1 MTDALPLPRLVVFGE
16 ALTDFLHQ
24 GNGQW
29 LARPGGACWNVARVA
44 ARLGVPTGYAGAI
57 SNDVFGDALFADSQ
71 AAGLDLR
78 YLQRVDR
85 SPLLAMVTS
94 TQPPHYF
101 FVGDDSAD
109 LHFDAQALPAGWQ
122 TAVEIAHFGCISL
135 AREPLGSRLVTLA
148 ETLAAQGTR
157 ITFDPNWRTA
167 MDAPHYAPLLLR
179 MAAIASVIKVSD
191 EDLHRLFPGD
201 ADPLTTLRTLAPQA
215 DILLTLGAEG
225 MEWLAAAH
233 GGQEDARIAQ
243 PAFAVPVADTVGCGD
258 AAMGSWLASLLQWP
272 DAPVQAHLHQAAAA
286 AALTATRA
294 GAYAGTQA
302 EIDALLH
309 AHAAAH
315 P

>member
-1 MTDALPLPRLVVFGE
+1 MTELPLPRLVVFGE

-29 LARPGGACWNVARVA
+29 LARPGGACWNVARMA

-57 SNDVFGDALFADSQ
+57 SNDVFGDVLFADSQ

-78 YLQRVDR
+78 FLQRVDR

-122 TAVEIAHFGCISL
+122 ATVEVAHFGCISL
-135 AREPLGSRLVTLA
+135 AREPLGSRLVALA

-157 ITFDPNWRTA
+157 ITFDPNWRVT
-167 MDAPHYAPLLLR
+167 MEAPHYAPLLLR

-191 EDLHRLFPGD
+191 EDLRQLFPGE
-201 ADPLTTLRTLAPQA
+201 ADPLTALRALAPRA
-215 DILLTLGAEG
+215 DILLTLGTAG
-225 MEWLAAAH
+225 MEWLR
-233 GGQEDARIAQ
+233 GDARIVQ
-243 PAFAVPVADTVGCGD
+243 PAFLVPVADTVGCGD
-258 AAMGSWLASLLQWP
+258 AAMGGWLASLLRSP
-272 DAPVQAHLHQAAAA
+272 DAPVQTHLRLAAAA
-286 AALTATRA
+286 AALTASRA
-294 GAYAGTQA
+294 GAYAGTQ
-302 EIDALLH
+302 EEVDALLH
-309 AHAAAH
+309 TTTHI
-315 P
+315 